1 MWWGKGGETTKTG
14 GLGSLTLRA
23 FVRLKCLGQFIE
35 RVAEL
40 DEFVDGLSTGQ
51 VLVSVGDGFEGI
63 RLQDAE
69 V

>member
-1 MWWGKGGETTKTG
+1 MWWGKGGETTKRG

-23 FVRLKCLGQFIE
+23 FVRLKSLGKFVE
-35 RVAEL
+35 RVAEF

-51 VLVSVGDGFEGI
+51 ALVSVGDGFEGI
-63 RLQDAE
+63 RLQDTK

>member
-23 FVRLKCLGQFIE
+23 FVRLKCLGQFVE
-35 RVAEL
+35 RVAEF
-40 DEFVDGLSTGQ
+40 DEFVDGFATGQ
-51 VLVSVGDGFEGI
+51 ALVSVGDGFEGI
-63 RLQDAE
+63 RLEHAQ